1 MKESKLIEMQ
11 NRIAN
16 LEAILKQLIP
26 EINGIKDLAFGTF
39 ETIKLMPSYS
49 EAIDKLKLRAVAAK
63 EKVEEKKFETDV
75 E

>member
-26 EINGIKDLAFGTF
+26 EMQGIKDLAFGTF
-39 ETIKLMPSYS
+39 ETIKLMPEYD
-49 EAIDKLKLRAVAAK
+49 EAITKLKLRADEAK
-63 EKVEEKKFETDV
+63 SKVEEKKFEDV

>member
-16 LEAILKQLIP
+16 LEAILRQLIP
-26 EINGIKDLAFGTF
+26 EINNIKDLSVGVF
-39 ETIKLMPSYS
+39 ETIKLMPKYDKAINILKQRS
-49 EAIDKLKLRAVAAK
+49 E
-63 EKVEEKKFETDV
+63 EKNEKKFETDV